1 VQAYDVY
8 LAVHVASVV
17 VWVGAAFLM
26 ALLGLRAQIGADPA
40 RKLTYVQDSEWLGL
54 RLFLP
59 SSAVALASGLLLVQE
74 GSWGYGTL
82 WVLLGIGALA
92 LSTVLG
98 MAVFGPGWAR
108 IGKLVEDEGVGSDA
122 VHRRMGVILLFGWVD
137 VGLLAGAIWAMVLKP
152 AGDDTGALVVT
163 FAIPVLATLLGAGL
177 VRRRPRLAPSGR
189 TTPAEEPLP
198 GSADLTS

>member
-1 VQAYDVY
+1 MRTYDLY
-8 LAVHVASVV
+8 LVVHVASVV

-26 ALLGLRAQIGADPA
+26 ALLGLRAQTGADPA
-40 RKLTYVQDSEWLGL
+40 RRLTYVQDSEWLGL

-59 SSAVALASGLLLVQE
+59 SSVVALVSGLLLVHE

-108 IGKLVEDEGVGSDA
+108 IGTLVENEGAGSDA
-122 VHRRMGVILLFGWVD
+122 VHHRMGVILLFGWVD
-137 VGLLAGAIWAMVLKP
+137 VGLLAGAIWAMILKP

-163 FAIPVLATLLGAGL
+163 FAIPVLATLLGAAL
-177 VRRRPRLAPSGR
+177 VRRRPRLATADR
-189 TTPAEEPLP
+189 TAPAEEAAP
-198 GSADLTS
+198 GTAGLTG